1 MPARR
6 FACRGLRR
14 PLKQI
19 TRISASRPSPI
30 WSFLMR
36 SGGTLCAPLGCP
48 LCAYSRAD
56 RTSMSLA
63 PRSLRVN
70 ASLTAMVG
78 TDAGPAA
85 PPAPLGLNGHIVVP
99 GLLDDAVVEHF
110 ERAAGEDGVQRPVDA
125 LHGLAAVELI
135 VALER
140 LPLRLED
147 EVDVAEG
154 GLAALVVKRAGERGH
169 PERTQ
174 DAVAA
179 VAGGIADP
187 AGELLEGG
195 LGTML
200 RAFEDAEHCLTDDHR
215 GRSFSGAAYS
225 IFPVERR
232 SERKFSERP
241 GGTRPPAWQA

>member
-6 FACRGLRR
+6 FACRGLRW
-14 PLKQI
+14 PLRQI
-19 TRISASRPSPI
+19 TSSSSFRPSPVLSCWI
-30 WSFLMR
+30 R
-36 SGGTLCAPLGCP
+36 SGGTLRAPLGCA

-63 PRSLRVN
+63 PRLLRVS

-85 PPAPLGLNGHIVVP
+85 PPAPFRLNGHIVVP

-110 ERAAGEDGVQRPVDA
+110 ERAAGEDRVQRPVDA
-125 LHGLAAVELI
+125 LHLIAAVELI
-135 VALER
+135 VGLER
-140 LPLRLED
+140 LPLRLEN

-154 GLAALVVKRAGERGH
+154 GLTALVVKRAGERGH

-174 DAVAA
+174 HAVAA

-215 GRSFSGAAYS
+215 GALLLGYS
-225 IFPVERR
+225 H
-232 SERKFSERP
+232 SC
-241 GGTRPPAWQA
+241 

>member
-6 FACRGLRR
+6 FACRGLRW
-14 PLKQI
+14 PLRQI
-19 TRISASRPSPI
+19 TSSSSFRPSPVL
-30 WSFLMR
+30 SFLMR
-36 SGGTLCAPLGCP
+36 SGGTLRAPLGWP
-48 LCAYSRAD
+48 LCAYSRAE
-56 RTSMSLA
+56 RTSTSLA
-63 PRSLRVN
+63 PRLLRVN
-70 ASLTAMVG
+70 ASLTSMVG

-85 PPAPLGLNGHIVVP
+85 PPAPFRLNGHIVVLR
-99 GLLDDAVVEHF
+99 LLDDTVVEDF
-110 ERAAGEDGVQRPVDA
+110 ERAAGEDRVQRPVDA
-125 LHGLAAVELI
+125 MHLIAAVELI
-135 VALER
+135 VGLER

-154 GLAALVVKRAGERGH
+154 GLTALVVKRAGERGH

-174 DAVAA
+174 HAVAA

-187 AGELLEGG
+187 AGELREGG